1 VKNFIPIAT
10 AAVSANAIEL
20 LKILQHFMDGYFVSG
35 DYKWHKLYFNI
46 YKVV

>member
-10 AAVSANAIEL
+10 AAVLENAIEL

-35 DYKWHKLYFNI
+35 DYK
-46 YKVV
+46 